1 MIKILFKLK
10 IIDYVNNPIGSFKLE
25 AFFWLSIVAL
35 YSYSSAIIS
44 IMLRPSNVVIENIP
58 FMTIMV
64 LLTLVWIRISNIYT
78 KYIDNQNKNNNLF
91 KTHLNYPDMNI
102 GDF

>member
-58 FMTIMV
+58 FMTIIV
-64 LLTLVWIRISNIYT
+64 LLILIWIRISNIYT
-78 KYIDNQNKNNNLF
+78 KYIDNQNKNNDLF
-91 KTHLNYPDMNI
+91 KTHINI
-102 GDF
+102 NTKDI